1 MEGEE
6 LAVVVLDSGCGTTK
20 CGFAGDDAPRSIF
33 RSMIGKPRIPGIM
46 VGKDER
52 NAFIGKDALERR
64 GLLTMS
70 LPL

>member
-1 MEGEE
+1 
-6 LAVVVLDSGCGTTK
+6 
-20 CGFAGDDAPRSIF
+20 
-33 RSMIGKPRIPGIM
+33 MIGKPRIPGIM